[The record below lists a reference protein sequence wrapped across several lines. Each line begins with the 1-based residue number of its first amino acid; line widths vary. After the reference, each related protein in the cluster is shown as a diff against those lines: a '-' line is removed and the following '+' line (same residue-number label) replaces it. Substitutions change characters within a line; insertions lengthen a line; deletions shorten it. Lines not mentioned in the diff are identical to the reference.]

1 MFSQQHNQLPSSDQL
16 APTCAQ
22 RVAYRRLALAILGL
36 DVATLAEDLRSAR
49 RSALAHIASAS
60 PGAAGAPGFEP
71 AAA

>member
-1 MFSQQHNQLPSSDQL
+1 MFSQQQSQLPGTDRL

-60 PGAAGAPGFEP
+60 PGAAAAPGFEP